1 MVENFL
7 AILTLVLMEGLL
19 SADNALVLAILVQRL
34 PKYQQKK
41 ALFYGLAG
49 AFILRFIGLALAVYL
64 VKFWYL
70 KALGGI
76 YLAYLCI
83 SHFYVKHQSNTRE
96 IKIKHPGF
104 WHTVAVVEFTDLA
117 FAIDSILVAVAVS
130 RNLWVIYTGGML
142 GIIAMR
148 IAAGYVIKLL
158 EKYPDLEHL
167 AYVLIGWISLKLG
180 FESMEHF
187 MDPVVQQSAAHYIPI
202 VFWIGMAVIVCI
214 GLIHTAKQRRL
225 EKTDTKVSKEES

>member
-1 MVENFL
+1 MIENIL

-19 SADNALVLAILVQRL
+19 SADNALVLAVLVQRL
-34 PKYQQKK
+34 PKHQQKR

-49 AFILRFIGLALAVYL
+49 AFVLRFVGLALAVYL

-70 KALGGI
+70 KALGGM

-83 SHFYVKHQSNTRE
+83 SHFYRKQQNKNNT
-96 IKIKHPGF
+96 IQLKHPGF
-104 WHTVAVVEFTDLA
+104 WYTVMVVEFTDLA

-130 RNLWVIYTGGML
+130 KKLWVIYIGGML

-158 EKYPDLEHL
+158 EKYPELEHL
-167 AYVLIGWISLKLG
+167 AYILIGWISMKLG
-180 FESMEHF
+180 FESLEHF
-187 MDPVVQQSAAHYIPI
+187 MDPAIQSTVSRYLPPI
-202 VFWIGMAVIVCI
+202 FWAGMAIIISI
-214 GLIHTAKQRRL
+214 GLWHTS
-225 EKTDTKVSKEES
+225 TSHKVKVKK

>member
-1 MVENFL
+1 MVENLL
-7 AILTLVLMEGLL
+7 AIMTLVLMEGLL

-49 AFILRFIGLALAVYL
+49 AFVLRFVGLALAVYL

-83 SHFYVKHQSNTRE
+83 SHFYTKQQSQSRE
-96 IKIKHPGF
+96 IKVKHPGF

-130 RNLWVIYTGGML
+130 RKLWVIYTGGML

-167 AYVLIGWISLKLG
+167 AYILIGWISLKLG

-187 MDPVVQQSAAHYIPI
+187 MDPVVQQSAAHYVPI
-202 VFWIGMAVIVCI
+202 VFWIGMAIIIAI
-214 GLIHTAKQRRL
+214 GLVHAARQRHS
-225 EKTDTKVSKEES
+225 EKNNTEAQKEES